1 MIMFRLS
8 LPRDQLLYHQ
18 RNEIFLADTGHDPG
32 HQSYTDDEDDEEG
45 FNDAEE
51 ITDDMLDN
59 DQNSANNVEDIKIE
73 PDINI
78 ALLQQYM

>member
-32 HQSYTDDEDDEEG
+32 HDVTVNLIVSTWSLSHQS
-45 FNDAEE
+45 
-51 ITDDMLDN
+51 
-59 DQNSANNVEDIKIE
+59 
-73 PDINI
+73 
-78 ALLQQYM
+78 